1 MSRSRGRRGGQGAAQ
16 VIEGQIQRGASADNV
31 RRNVGIGFSLG
42 DLSGP
47 DERGPLVASFTYFG
61 ETIRVNPD
69 MTEVDMIDFL
79 DDAENVKKDD
89 PKSMLMVK
97 EAARSHVHPE
107 DFERFW
113 ALRKKHRQGVEQ
125 LMGTVWQIV
134 GAVSGRPTGRP
145 SGSSDGPP
153 ETSPSSPAS
162 SSPPDADPSDRAKYL
177 RQIARFEAMG
187 NGYGVSMAAQIATA
201 AEAKGIDL
209 YEPDDALSSAS
220 TA

>member
-1 MSRSRGRRGGQGAAQ
+1 MSRSRGRRGGTPHEVIQGQ
-16 VIEGQIQRGASADNV
+16 VQRGASAETV
-31 RRNVGIGFSLG
+31 RQNVGLGFSLG

-47 DERGPLVASFTYFG
+47 DERGPLVADFTYFG
-61 ETIRVNPD
+61 EKIRVHPD

-79 DDAENVKKDD
+79 DDAEHVKKDD

-107 DFERFW
+107 DFARFW
-113 ALRKKHRQGVEQ
+113 ELRKSHRQGVEQ
-125 LMGTVWQIV
+125 LMGTIWQIV

-145 SGSSDGPP
+145 SDSSDGPP
-153 ETSPSSPAS
+153 ETRPSSPVS
-162 SSPPDADPSDRAKYL
+162 SSPVDDDQSDRAKYL

-187 NGYGVSMAAQIATA
+187 NGYGVAMAAQIATA
-201 AEAKGIDL
+201 AEAKGVVL
-209 YEPDDALSSAS
+209 DDVQYSVS